1 MIFPFAYIYT
11 WIWVSTYVHPALGI
25 FAMYSVLITTIAVV
39 YKITSRKLIK
49 VRGSYEGFKKAFT
62 QLYGEQIETQQSNI
76 ERKRNYC

>member
-1 MIFPFAYIYT
+1 
-11 WIWVSTYVHPALGI
+11 
-25 FAMYSVLITTIAVV
+25 MYSVLITTIAVV